1 MRQTNRGLVEQEGK
15 AKMKPMKVLTIT
27 SLFPNKVEPNRGIFN
42 LYRIMAMKKYM
53 DVEVIAPIA
62 WFPFF
67 TTNRPRGVPPKEK
80 VGGVTVYHPRFI
92 SIPKFFKILDGWFFS
107 KCLRKYKKNIGKA
120 EIIDAHFACP
130 DGYGAWRAT
139 QKSRAK
145 FCITLHGLTCLF
157 ENTTGYGEFNRRI
170 KTRIIE
176 MLENS
181 DLILAVSERVRDI
194 TSLYIKKNLEVSTN
208 GIDTKKFMP
217 MLQERARRALHLP
230 MDRMIILSIGRPF
243 RLKGFFEL
251 ASSAKDLNALIYLI
265 GEDRKGMKELKTFI
279 VKNRIENVR
288 MVGEKAH
295 EELYKWYSA
304 ADVFALVSHSEGW
317 PCCVMEALAC
327 GTPCVVTK
335 ESGGEF
341 IKKELGFITSYANLA
356 ETLNKALIGEWEM
369 EKILS
374 FSRENSWENTARNVH
389 HLFKSLLRK
398 A

>member
-1 MRQTNRGLVEQEGK
+1 MRKTNKGLEQEGK
-15 AKMKPMKVLTIT
+15 AQKPMKVLTIT
-27 SLFPNKVEPNRGIFN
+27 SLFPNKIEPNRGIFN
-42 LYRIMAMKKYM
+42 LYRIMAMKEYM

-67 TTNRPRGVPPKEK
+67 TTNRPRGVPSKEEI
-80 VGGVTVYHPRFI
+80 GGVTVYHPRFL
-92 SIPKFFKILDGWFFS
+92 SIPKFFKIFDGWFFE
-107 KCLRKYKKNIGKA
+107 KCLRKYGEKIAKA
-120 EIIDAHFACP
+120 EIIDARFAWP
-130 DGYGAWRAT
+130 DGYGAWKAT

-157 ENTTGYGEFNRRI
+157 LKTTGYGEFKKRLE
-170 KTRIIE
+170 TRIIE
-176 MLENS
+176 MLDNS

-194 TSLYIKKNLEVSTN
+194 TSRYIKTNIEVSTN

-217 MLQERARRALHLP
+217 IPQERARRALHLP
-230 MDRMIILSIGRPF
+230 LDKKIILSIGRPF

-251 ASSAKDLNALIYLI
+251 AYSGKDLNALIYLI
-265 GEDRKGMKELKTFI
+265 GEDRKNIKELKAFI
-279 VKNRIENVR
+279 KKNRIENIR

-304 ADVFALVSHSEGW
+304 ADIFTLVSHSEGW
-317 PCCVMEALAC
+317 PNCVMEALAC

-341 IKKELGFITSYANLA
+341 IKKELGFITSYANLP
-356 ETLNKALIGEWEM
+356 ETLNKALNREWET

-374 FSRENSWENTARNVH
+374 FSRENSWESTARNVH
-389 HLFKSLLRK
+389 HLFKSLLGK
-398 A
+398 S